1 MDTEHHIPM
10 VNSDFPVVNFDAVKD
25 TYNKKL
31 KSNDALFVDSRYR
44 IFFIEFKNGTID
56 DIKNIELANEVV
68 SHLKQ
73 ENMLEY
79 IHPYLGL
86 VIPYNGTNYMK
97 RYMIVS
103 IFYPIFFVR
112 KKHR

>member
-1 MDTEHHIPM
+1 MNELSVAMSKLPKELTKHICTIREASMDTEHHIPM

-44 IFFIEFKNGTID
+44 IFLLN
-56 DIKNIELANEVV
+56 
-68 SHLKQ
+68 LKMGQ
-73 ENMLEY
+73 LMILK
-79 IHPYLGL
+79 IS
-86 VIPYNGTNYMK
+86 NYMK

-103 IFYPIFFVR
+103 IFYPIFL
-112 KKHR
+112 